1 MMCWAWHGYSLDQPT
16 GWVVMVWGK
25 GGGGSP
31 RHHACPPSHSSNHGP
46 GPASKPQQREGRGQ
60 DPSWS

>member
-25 GGGGSP
+25 GGGAGTMP
-31 RHHACPPSHSSNHGP
+31 AHHPIHPTHGP
-46 GPASKPQQREGRGQ
+46 GPASKPQQREGREQ